1 MRTPSLHFNF
11 SLLLVVKHYGA
22 CIIYNRLVRFEYQES
37 HKYSADLISAQYSI
51 VKGSSAD
58 LGVNSKI
65 VQIRPTVKAVS
76 TKISKKNFLHNSQY
90 IDVSERK

>member
-37 HKYSADLISAQYSI
+37 HKYSADLISA
-51 VKGSSAD
+51 
-58 LGVNSKI
+58 
-65 VQIRPTVKAVS
+65 KAFWMLVS
-76 TKISKKNFLHNSQY
+76 FRLSLI
-90 IDVSERK
+90 